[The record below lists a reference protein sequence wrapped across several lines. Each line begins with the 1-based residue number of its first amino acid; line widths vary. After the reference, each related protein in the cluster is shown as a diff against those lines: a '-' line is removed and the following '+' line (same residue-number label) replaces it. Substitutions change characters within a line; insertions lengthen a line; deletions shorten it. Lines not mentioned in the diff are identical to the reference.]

1 MSSLAC
7 KDPRAPLPRLFS
19 LSFNAY
25 VFGSGSSSYGK
36 TRYGTSYGPW
46 YSVPSYGSKITKV
59 TTKTTYHTPKVTT
72 KTTYHLPSTTVTKY
86 DGGFNQGA
94 FYGDLGRK

>member
-19 LSFNAY
+19 LFFNAN
-25 VFGSGSSSYGK
+25 FGSGSSSYGQ

-46 YSVPSYGSKITKV
+46 YSIPSYGSQITKV
-59 TTKTTYHTPKVTT
+59 TTTTYG
-72 KTTYHLPSTTVTKY
+72 LPTITHGLPTITHYS
-86 DGGFNQGA
+86 GGFNQGA
-94 FYGDLGRK
+94 FFGALGRK